1 MEPNDKPKLMDMLEN
16 LGNLESLEAFDTAG
30 DFVMVFCRVSG
41 ATTWFEVRNRK
52 FTNLGLLADH
62 LLTLSDTWEYS
73 IPARG

>member
-1 MEPNDKPKLMDMLEN
+1 MAA
-16 LGNLESLEAFDTAG
+16 GYRSDTAVPVFYG
-30 DFVMVFCRVSG
+30 FKLICGVLLFFVMVFCRVSG